1 MFMVAFVLA
10 GPFCVL
16 HPHKCWPPCSDK
28 AMKWCLMPHT
38 PLNLCPLLFLRGY
51 TDPGIS
57 KPGTFQPLVSLPS
70 PWNAPPLV
78 ERRPIPRFSWSLLFI
93 SCLSESLNLSVLLL
107 KNKFMVFIQAQGR
120 FQDLEK
126 QNKKQV
132 AYLGGGGQKKSE
144 SEKRWKKHVGY
155 QFQAHGVT
163 WKMVFNHRLG
173 FILNFFVK
181 WQHSQRVA
189 TNSNQTLLTIS
200 CIQ

>member
-1 MFMVAFVLA
+1 MCFTPTNVDLLALTKQWSDVLCHTHLLT
-10 GPFCVL
+10 CVRCYFWGDIRTL
-16 HPHKCWPPCSDK
+16 ASRNRVRFSR
-28 AMKWCLMPHT
+28 WCPYRHRET
-38 PLNLCPLLFLRGY
+38 P
-51 TDPGIS
+51 
-57 KPGTFQPLVSLPS
+57 
-70 PWNAPPLV
+70 PPLI

-132 AYLGGGGQKKSE
+132 AYWGGQKKSE

-163 WKMVFNHRLG
+163 WKMVLNHRLG